1 VENQEFEMNMRRSKI
16 ENHSVERN
24 AKGRLSG
31 WSMGDGQCAA
41 DRSKELRRN
50 LEVLLCGI
58 RAQERLEKEMDRAA
72 RYIEDLY
79 EDAPVGLCTIDGQ
92 GRVLDVNRT
101 GCAMLGA
108 ERLRI
113 RKSRLAGYFD
123 KKSQSILK
131 RHLDSVSAGRSEE
144 RCTVRIAGGS
154 ATWLEMHV
162 AANSGGM
169 DGEAL
174 PGACRIAMLPVRSG
188 AGRQEPPRWFDE
200 VPLAAVLVGE
210 GFLAL
215 NPAAQAL
222 TGYSGDELAT
232 PEEWF
237 ERVLGLD
244 GDRAKVLRQELRGE
258 GGCRSVGACRLRR
271 GDGAERRVRVLG
283 HSFDA
288 WQIWWLEDLS
298 GDSWCAEVPNRDHN
312 GTVEGGMAG
321 ASLAALCGASP
332 CAIVIT
338 DENEAVQQWNP
349 AAERMFGYKAE
360 EILGKRISVLLPS
373 GRNHE
378 VPGYADSIS
387 DGSGYSQ
394 VDTVRLHKNGERMD
408 VSLVMAPIQRED
420 GSVMGYASLFQDP
433 RTEKWMEGQV
443 AAAADGEK
451 HRIGMELHDGL
462 GSLLT
467 VIDCRVTSLSR
478 LLEARGCR
486 GEAGEAAE
494 ISAEIRGAIRQLRN
508 LASGL
513 QPLDDEPESLVH
525 ALRNLAL
532 RAGRAKRIRCRFL
545 APRQPVVLRDAS
557 EANHLFAIACEAVQ
571 NAIRHSGGT
580 SITIQL
586 KARRGLL
593 CLSVV
598 DNGKGVDEG
607 ELKSSGMGI
616 GTMNC
621 RARLIGARLSIL
633 RRREGGTRV
642 CCEAGRTGR
651 SE

>member
-1 VENQEFEMNMRRSKI
+1 MDMRRSKM

-31 WSMGDGQCAA
+31 LSIGDGQRAS

-58 RAQERLEKEMDRAA
+58 RAQERLENEMDRAA

-101 GCAMLGA
+101 GCLMLGA

-113 RKSRLAGYFD
+113 RKSRLAGFFD
-123 KKSQSILK
+123 KESQSILK
-131 RHLDSVSAGRSEE
+131 RHLDSISAGRREG
-144 RCTVRIAGGS
+144 RCKVRMAGRSG
-154 ATWLEMHV
+154 TWLEMHLV
-162 AANSGGM
+162 ANSGSL
-169 DGEAL
+169 DGEVL
-174 PGACRIAMLPVRSG
+174 PGAFRIAMVPFRSG
-188 AGRQEPPRWFDE
+188 AGGQEPPRWFDE
-200 VPLAAVLVGE
+200 VPLPAVLVGE

-215 NPAAQAL
+215 NPAAETL
-222 TGYSGDELAT
+222 TGYSGDELVS
-232 PEEWF
+232 PEQWF
-237 ERVLGLD
+237 DRVLGLD
-244 GDRAKVLRQELRGE
+244 GEGAQGLRQKLRD
-258 GGCRSVGACRLRR
+258 GGFCRSVGACQLRR
-271 GDGAERRVRVLG
+271 GDGAERPVRVLG

-298 GDSWCAEVPNRDHN
+298 GEALNRDHA
-312 GTVEGGMAG
+312 GTGEGEVAR
-321 ASLAALCGASP
+321 ASLAALCSASP
-332 CAIVIT
+332 SAIVIT
-338 DENEAVQQWNP
+338 DKNEVVQQWNP
-349 AAERMFGYKAE
+349 AAERMFGYRAE

-373 GRNHE
+373 GRNHG
-378 VPGYADSIS
+378 VPEDVDSFSAD
-387 DGSGYSQ
+387 DACRK
-394 VDTVRLHKNGERMD
+394 VETVRLHKSGRRMD
-408 VSLVMAPIQRED
+408 VSLVIAPIQRED
-420 GSVMGYASLFQDP
+420 GSVMGYASLYQDP

-443 AAAADGEK
+443 AAAADAEK

-478 LLEARGCR
+478 LLEARGCKS
-486 GEAGEAAE
+486 EAGEAAE

-532 RAGRAKRIRCRFL
+532 RVGRAKRIRCRFL
-545 APRQPVVLRDAS
+545 APRKPVLLRDAS

-586 KARRGLL
+586 EVRRGLL

-598 DNGKGVDEG
+598 DNGKGVDDR
-607 ELKSSGMGI
+607 ELQSSGMGI

-621 RARLIGARLSIL
+621 RARLIGARLSIV

-642 CCEAGRTGR
+642 CCEAGRIGR
-651 SE
+651 SG